1 MFRSWPS
8 LQEAGHQKQLQQNE
22 KYQRYQ
28 HPYSS
33 SNAAV
38 LQEIGMEGILKLSVL
53 QPIWESL
60 RCLGCGRESWIWAT
74 LVVSVEIFEDCP
86 LVRALGA

>member
-1 MFRSWPS
+1 MMTKTITTTSKTLETITTETTER
-8 LQEAGHQKQLQQNE
+8 LQQNE
-22 KYQRYQ
+22 KYQHYQ
-28 HPYSS
+28 HPYSP

-60 RCLGCGRESWIWAT
+60 RCLWDVGEN
-74 LVVSVEIFEDCP
+74 
-86 LVRALGA
+86 LGSGQH